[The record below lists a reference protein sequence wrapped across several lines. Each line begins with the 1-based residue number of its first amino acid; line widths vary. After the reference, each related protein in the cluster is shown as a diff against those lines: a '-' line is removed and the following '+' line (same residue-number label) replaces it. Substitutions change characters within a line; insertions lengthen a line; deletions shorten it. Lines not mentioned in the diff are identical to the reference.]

1 MRILAILLSCLAT
14 FGLFADP
21 VKPVASKTVIILD
34 AGHGGHDV
42 GAKVP
47 YLKEKKLA
55 LFTTLLTKKFL
66 DEMGYKVILTRSHD
80 IFVPLNKRVSLA
92 EKVKA
97 DLFVSIHYNASKNR
111 EAKGIEVYFCHTDSQ
126 SKVKASKNLA
136 AKVLS
141 NLVATTDAASRG
153 VKAAKFHVI
162 RETQM
167 PSILVEAGFITNPD
181 ECSLLKSRTYVEKVA
196 KGIAAG
202 IDNYC
207 RS

>member
-1 MRILAILLSCLAT
+1 MHILPVLLFCMAAL
-14 FGLFADP
+14 GLIADP
-21 VKPVASKTVIILD
+21 VKPALNKPVIILD

-55 LFTTLLTKKFL
+55 LFTTLLTKKYL
-66 DEMGYKVILTRSHD
+66 DEMGYKVILTRAHD
-80 IFVPLNKRVSLA
+80 AYVPLQKRVHLA

-97 DLFVSIHYNASKNR
+97 DLFVSIHYNASKNK
-111 EAKGIEVYFCHTDSQ
+111 EAKGIEVYYCHTDSQ
-126 SKVKASKNLA
+126 GKVKASRSLA

-141 NLVATTDAASRG
+141 NLVATTEASSRG
-153 VKAAKFHVI
+153 VKGAKFHVI

-181 ECSLLKSRTYVEKVA
+181 ECLLLKSRAYVEKIA
-196 KGIAAG
+196 KGIATG

-207 RS
+207 KS